1 VTSAVENGRTAG
13 RATWQGWIGG
23 VAAAIFAVLAC
34 DAAEPGD
41 APVLRGKV
49 VDVIDGDSVA
59 VQLDSGP
66 IEVRLHA
73 ADAPEHDQPGGRA
86 AAGALRK
93 RLPRGAAV
101 VLEPVEQDRYDRL
114 VAVIE
119 RDGDSVIAWMVEQGH
134 AWAYRRYTAD
144 PRYCRWED
152 AARQARRGLWS
163 RPPTDWIAPWDW
175 RRRAREPGFQP
186 ADHSHETLADCL
198 ASLRHERAT
207 ASLSLSSA
215 SLQVASQTTGCAI
228 KGNISKHGER
238 IYHVPGSEW
247 YDATRIDP
255 HKGERWFCSEDEA
268 RSAGWRA
275 PR

>member
-1 VTSAVENGRTAG
+1 MPRILKLIQAANLPAARYLLVAIPDAFEGGQTCRRDGTIWRCGDAATRRLAELVGSATIECEQRDIDRYERIVARCTNGR
-13 RATWQGWIGG
+13 
-23 VAAAIFAVLAC
+23 VDL
-34 DAAEPGD
+34 AAEL
-41 APVLRGKV
+41 AH
-49 VDVIDGDSVA
+49 
-59 VQLDSGP
+59 SG
-66 IEVRLHA
+66 L
-73 ADAPEHDQPGGRA
+73 
-86 AAGALRK
+86 AL
-93 RLPRGAAV
+93 
-101 VLEPVEQDRYDRL
+101 
-114 VAVIE
+114 
-119 RDGDSVIAWMVEQGH
+119 
-134 AWAYRRYTAD
+134 AYRQYSAD
-144 PRYCRWED
+144 YIDEE
-152 AARQARRGLWS
+152 AEAQAARRGAWAG
-163 RPPTDWIAPWDW
+163 TFDAPWDW

-186 ADHSHETLADCL
+186 ADHSRETLADCV

-238 IYHVPGSEW
+238 TYHVPGSEW